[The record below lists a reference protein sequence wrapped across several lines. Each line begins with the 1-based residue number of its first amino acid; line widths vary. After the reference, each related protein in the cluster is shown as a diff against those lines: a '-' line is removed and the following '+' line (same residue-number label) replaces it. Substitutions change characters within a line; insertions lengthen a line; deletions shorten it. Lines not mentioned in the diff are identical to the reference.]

1 MMDIGRSIF
10 WTIRG
15 PQYKMIDLS
24 INFCELSAYL
34 PMFRGLNYTPNPE
47 KWHLLIIM
55 LCRDSNRATY
65 RMVDIDVYTEL
76 FAAI

>member
-1 MMDIGRSIF
+1 MQFECPGLVHESLFTFIRTGGRIMMDIGRSIF

-47 KWHLLIIM
+47 K
-55 LCRDSNRATY
+55 
-65 RMVDIDVYTEL
+65 
-76 FAAI
+76 